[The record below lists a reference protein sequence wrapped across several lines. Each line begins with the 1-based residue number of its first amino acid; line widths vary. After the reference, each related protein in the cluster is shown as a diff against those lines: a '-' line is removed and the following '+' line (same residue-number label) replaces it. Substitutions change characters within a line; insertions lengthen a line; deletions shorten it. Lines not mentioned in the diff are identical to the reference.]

1 MASIINDCGAAKDDV
16 YVHDIDF
23 IAINTAYAEAMDFG
37 SGNGNG
43 VIERT
48 RQRTALHDFGLDAQG
63 EWYIRDN
70 VFQANPTTG
79 VGVRLHTAFGGQKA
93 YLYDNVVL
101 DGDDGYVI
109 DNGNVFFANNR
120 SADAVTRHLLAL
132 DTNGAYRD
140 SQTVDWFFEGTVAT
154 GIHPFRWFPG
164 RNTLLMYHFMGI
176 TVAPTGANLTMEL
189 LINGSSSQTTDFFI
203 PAGSDSG
210 TRRNIGN
217 FNGNAMQEVSVGDYV
232 EMSVLQVGST
242 EPGQDLH
249 VEMEHL
255 PFF

>member
-1 MASIINDCGAAKDDV
+1 MASIINDGGVAKDDV
-16 YVHDIDF
+16 WVHDIDF

-48 RQRTALHDFGLDAQG
+48 RQRTALHDIGLDAQG
-63 EWYIRDN
+63 EWYIRN
-70 VFQANPTTG
+70 NTFQADAATG
-79 VGVRLHTAFGGQKA
+79 TGVRLHTAFGGQEA
-93 YLYDNVVL
+93 YLYDNVVI
-101 DGDDGYVI
+101 DADDGYEI
-109 DNGNVFFANNR
+109 DNGAVYFANNR
-120 SADAVTRHLLAL
+120 SKPAVTRHLLAL
-132 DTNGAYRD
+132 DTSGAYRD

-164 RNTLLMYHFMGI
+164 RSTLLMYHMMGVS
-176 TVAPTGANLTMEL
+176 VAPTGAALTMEL
-189 LINGSSSQTTDFFI
+189 LINGSSSQTTDFSI
-203 PAGSDSG
+203 PATNDSG
-210 TRRNIGN
+210 SRRNIGN
-217 FNGNAMQEVSVGDYV
+217 FNGNTMQVVSEGDYV